1 MNKKQESVFLTNTC
15 LNFKLKPIS
24 MRKFLT
30 FIAAMLI
37 TGSVLAGGLVTNN
50 NQSAMFTRLQN
61 RNASTSIDAVFYN
74 PAGLTKLGNGFFA
87 SINNQT
93 IFQTKTVGDNYSLLS
108 GEKPREYVGKI
119 NAPIFPGIYVAYNT
133 GKLSFSA
140 GFNPVGGGG
149 GAKYEKGLPS
159 FEAQVAE
166 LVPLLNSQ
174 GLPTSLY
181 SSDIYFEG
189 SSIYF
194 GLQGNV
200 AYKVNDKLSFAVGG
214 RLVSAKNAYQGYM
227 RNISINPNYPAFGS
241 NFNGTNMVLAS
252 DFFTAG
258 QNKLNTLAAGASS
271 FYTGL
276 QPIITGGAGSTL
288 LTNGTS
294 VGLSAEQVGQ
304 IQQILGAAGLTPA
317 QIGTASLA
325 YAQAVLGQAAPVFT
339 AKAQAMG
346 SYAAKTS
353 GLEVDAEQTGMAFTP
368 ILSVNFSPVENLN
381 IAVKYEFKTN
391 LDLTTKV
398 NDGKN
403 GGGIYIQDS
412 VSIADLPAILFVGAE
427 YKPFDKLMLSGSF
440 NYYWDKNVDYD
451 GQDDVTLNKID
462 KNFLEFGL
470 GAEYALTDKF
480 RVSAGWLATVT
491 GVNENYQSDIT
502 YSANTNSFGF
512 GFGYRISNMIDLNL
526 GGQYTDY
533 ATATRSFTR
542 LAPINETLDK
552 KTWIIGAGLDFYFG
566 K

>member
-1 MNKKQESVFLTNTC
+1 
-15 LNFKLKPIS
+15 

-93 IFQTKTVGDNYSLLS
+93 IFQTKTVGDNYLLLS

-149 GAKYEKGLPS
+149 GAKYDKGLPS

-174 GLPTSLY
+174 GLPTSQY

-200 AYKVNDKLSFAVGG
+200 AYKVNDKLSFAIGG

-227 RNISINPNYPAFGS
+227 RNISVNPNFVKFGPQY
-241 NFNGTNMVLAS
+241 NGSMVLAS
-252 DFFTAG
+252 DFFNSGAAFF
-258 QNKLNTLAAGASS
+258 NTLPDQATGAA
-271 FYTGL
+271 TQL
-276 QPIITGGAGSTL
+276 QQPINLGYGSVL
-288 LTNGTS
+288 LTNAGAL
-294 VGLSAEQVGQ
+294 GMSANAIEG
-304 IQQILGAAGLTPA
+304 IQALLKAKGLTDA
-317 QIGTASLA
+317 QIGAATISSAQSELSTAGNVYLA
-325 YAQAVLGQAAPVFT
+325 KSAAMS
-339 AKAQAMG
+339 A
-346 SYAAKTS
+346 YAAKTS

-368 ILSVNFSPVENLN
+368 ILSANFSPVENLN

-427 YKPFDKLMLSGSF
+427 YKPFDKLMLSGTF

-451 GQDDVTLNKID
+451 GQDDVTLNKIG

-470 GAEYALTDKF
+470 GAEYSLTDKF
-480 RVSAGWLATVT
+480 RVSAGWLATAT

-512 GFGYRISNMIDLNL
+512 GFGYRISNMIDINL

-533 ATATRSFTR
+533 ATATRTFTR

>member
-1 MNKKQESVFLTNTC
+1 
-15 LNFKLKPIS
+15 

-30 FIAAMLI
+30 FIAAVLI
-37 TGSVLAGGLVTNN
+37 SGSVLAGGLVTNN

-93 IFQTKTVGDNYSLLS
+93 IFQTKTVGDNYTFLS
-108 GEKPREYVGKI
+108 GEKPREYVGNVK
-119 NAPIFPGIYVAYNT
+119 APLYPGVYVAYNT

-149 GAKYEKGLPS
+149 GAKYDNGLPS

-166 LVPLLNSQ
+166 LVPLLVSK
-174 GLPTSLY
+174 GIPTTQY
-181 SSDIYFEG
+181 ASDIYFEG

-194 GLQGNV
+194 GFQGNV
-200 AYKVNDKLSFAVGG
+200 AYKVNDNLSVALGG
-214 RLVSAKNAYQGYM
+214 RLVSAKNAYKGYL
-227 RNISINPNYPAFGS
+227 RNVTINPTYPAFGAQY
-241 NFNGTNMVLAS
+241 NGSMVSAPE
-252 DFFTAG
+252 FFTAG
-258 QNKLNTLAAGASS
+258 ATTLAPLSNAANAMVS
-271 FYTGL
+271 
-276 QPIITGGAGSTL
+276 
-288 LTNGTS
+288 
-294 VGLSAEQVGQ
+294 GLSSVPTGTPLTALPAQTQAQ
-304 IQQILGAAGLTPA
+304 IAGILGLAGLNPA
-317 QIGTASLA
+317 NITTVGTA
-325 YAQAVLGQAAPVFT
+325 VT
-339 AKAQAMG
+339 ALTGVGTKSAELSA
-346 SYAAKTS
+346 YAAKTQ
-353 GLEVDAEQTGMAFTP
+353 GLEVDAEQTGKGFTP
-368 ILSVNFSPVENLN
+368 ILSVNYSPVENLN

-391 LDLTTKV
+391 LNLTTKV
-398 NDGKN
+398 NGGKN

-412 VSIADLPAILFVGAE
+412 VSIADLPAILFIGAE
-427 YKPFDKLMLSGSF
+427 YKAFDKLTLSGTF

-470 GAEYALTDKF
+470 GAEYALTEKF
-480 RVSAGWLATVT
+480 RVSAGWLATST

-512 GFGYRISNMIDLNL
+512 GFGYRINTMIDLNI

-533 ATATRSFTR
+533 ATATRTFTR
-542 LAPINETLDK
+542 LTPINETLDK